1 MPQHFS
7 WTLICWCT
15 ELLSRR
21 TLQSASFKA
30 NVFTGEAWKYLLQKN
45 PSWLIAILLYRTLSE
60 SCYRIF
66 TPLTVWT
73 GCMKCSGSWHCI
85 LGYFMEVCWEIF
97 WPWSFSG
104 NMLFRG
110 SRIDY
115 AWLTI
120 VAFILGQMDRFYIIL
135 HHCAALFFLYWS
147 IRETSEIINT

>member
-7 WTLICWCT
+7 WSLVCWST

-60 SCYRIF
+60 SSYDIF
-66 TPLTVWT
+66 TPLTVLT
-73 GCMKCSGSWHCI
+73 VYMKCSGSGHRI
-85 LGYFMEVCWEIF
+85 LQYFAEVCWEIF

-120 VAFILGQMDRFYIIL
+120 VAFVLGQMDRFYIIL
-135 HHCAALFFLYWS
+135 HHCAALFLIFYTDLLC
-147 IRETSEIINT
+147 RQMK